1 MFKNFRTLG
10 AAFDDGRSWIS
21 TFRKVPAATA
31 TIAGQ
36 WYDYSYA
43 SGNPIPNYY
52 AASPLVSSVLE
63 SDKGIIV
70 PRMASGQKQY
80 LHRLSVMSSGAT
92 ASTQPIYLLDYL
104 LYYPFADMDAAGEEQ
119 LMTAS
124 ASLQRYASGVGVQM
138 MVIAQSPTVGG
149 GRFTITYIG
158 SDDAQ
163 YTTTSMFCGAAQ
175 PSGAVVN
182 AVLGTGG
189 LTPFVPLNAGVKG
202 VKSVVSCNFSVAN
215 GVIFADA
222 SGEAFFS
229 LTPGAA
235 LTGAAYAAG
244 SAGIQI
250 DSSAVLLGAL
260 LASGAAE
267 IVFDASGAGYLAVNA
282 ASSVGISLSQTGTLT
297 ALGLL
302 IGTGQVDLSG
312 AATLTGIGSS
322 AGASAIEITPS
333 GTIFSPIWAI
343 GDTDVLLGITA
354 TLTGA
359 LWLNGTSDVSIAA
372 DGLLSG
378 IGALSGAAWFALRA
392 RHFDLSHHQRV
403 YVTSV
408 VESLYVKPIADQIV
422 SVAAQNNLS
431 VLDAIQV
438 VVSKHGTAQLVV
450 QNKRKVSALD
460 KPVSVSAPKQERV
473 VSNPKVYSV
482 AEDKRLVACSE
493 SEIEFVFSQLQTLT
507 VGTETNQVFIQHK
520 PRRDALEHS

>member
-1 MFKNFRTLG
+1 MN
-10 AAFDDGRSWIS
+10 AAYLSLSADG
-21 TFRKVPAATA
+21 
-31 TIAGQ
+31 
-36 WYDYSYA
+36 
-43 SGNPIPNYY
+43 
-52 AASPLVSSVLE
+52 E
-63 SDKGIIV
+63 
-70 PRMASGQKQY
+70 
-80 LHRLSVMSSGAT
+80 
-92 ASTQPIYLLDYL
+92 
-104 LYYPFADMDAAGEEQ
+104 
-119 LMTAS
+119 
-124 ASLQRYASGVGVQM
+124 
-138 MVIAQSPTVGG
+138 
-149 GRFTITYIG
+149 
-158 SDDAQ
+158 
-163 YTTTSMFCGAAQ
+163 
-175 PSGAVVN
+175 
-182 AVLGTGG
+182 
-189 LTPFVPLNAGVKG
+189 LT
-202 VKSVVSCNFSVAN
+202 N

-312 AATLTGIGSS
+312 AATLTGIGSA

-408 VESLYVKPIADQIV
+408 VESIYTQSVADQII

-431 VLDAIQV
+431 VLDAIQAV
-438 VVSKHGTAQLVV
+438 TAKSGIEMLVV
-450 QNKRKVSALD
+450 RKEHTT
-460 KPVSVSAPKQERV
+460 SAPAPVRSSPPKQQIEKADR
-473 VSNPKVYSV
+473 NLPTYSV
-482 AEDKRLVACSE
+482 AEQSALVCITGPRTSVAFSE
-493 SEIEFVFSQLQTLT
+493 LQSIVAESGENT
-507 VGTETNQVFIQHK
+507 VFIQYK
-520 PRRDALEHS
+520 PKRASLEQPSGGS

>member
-1 MFKNFRTLG
+1 MIGNWVGQWQGKW
-10 AAFDDGRSWIS
+10 DGRLIGPIDPGLINGTASLNL
-21 TFRKVPAATA
+21 FAAGSA
-31 TIAGQ
+31 YGVAI
-36 WYDYSYA
+36 A
-43 SGNPIPNYY
+43 SGS
-52 AASPLVSSVLE
+52 A
-63 SDKGIIV
+63 
-70 PRMASGQKQY
+70 Y
-80 LHRLSVMSSGAT
+80 LSLS
-92 ASTQPIYLLDYL
+92 
-104 LYYPFADMDAAGEEQ
+104 ADGE
-119 LMTAS
+119 
-124 ASLQRYASGVGVQM
+124 
-138 MVIAQSPTVGG
+138 
-149 GRFTITYIG
+149 
-158 SDDAQ
+158 
-163 YTTTSMFCGAAQ
+163 
-175 PSGAVVN
+175 
-182 AVLGTGG
+182 
-189 LTPFVPLNAGVKG
+189 LT
-202 VKSVVSCNFSVAN
+202 N

-312 AATLTGIGSS
+312 AATLTGIGSA

-460 KPVSVSAPKQERV
+460 KPVSVSAPKQERL

-520 PRRDALEHS
+520 PKRSALEQNGV

>member
-1 MFKNFRTLG
+1 MIGNWVGQWQGKW
-10 AAFDDGRSWIS
+10 DGRLIGPIDPGLINGTTSLNL
-21 TFRKVPAATA
+21 FAAGSA
-31 TIAGQ
+31 YGVAI
-36 WYDYSYA
+36 A
-43 SGNPIPNYY
+43 SGS
-52 AASPLVSSVLE
+52 A
-63 SDKGIIV
+63 
-70 PRMASGQKQY
+70 Y
-80 LHRLSVMSSGAT
+80 LSLS
-92 ASTQPIYLLDYL
+92 
-104 LYYPFADMDAAGEEQ
+104 ADGE
-119 LMTAS
+119 
-124 ASLQRYASGVGVQM
+124 
-138 MVIAQSPTVGG
+138 
-149 GRFTITYIG
+149 
-158 SDDAQ
+158 
-163 YTTTSMFCGAAQ
+163 
-175 PSGAVVN
+175 
-182 AVLGTGG
+182 
-189 LTPFVPLNAGVKG
+189 LT
-202 VKSVVSCNFSVAN
+202 N

-312 AATLTGIGSS
+312 AATLTGIGSAS
-322 AGASAIEITPS
+322 GASAIEITPS

-343 GDTDVLLGITA
+343 GNTDVSLGITA

-403 YVTSV
+403 YVASV
-408 VESLYVKPIADQIV
+408 VESLYVKPIADQII
-422 SVAAQNNLS
+422 SVATQNNLS

-438 VVSKHGTAQLVV
+438 VVSKHGTAQLVI
-450 QNKRKVSALD
+450 QNIRVSAL
-460 KPVSVSAPKQERV
+460 KQEQV
-473 VSNPKVYSV
+473 LGNQKVYSI
-482 AEDKRLVACSE
+482 AEDKSLVACSE
-493 SEIEFVFSQLQTLT
+493 SETEFVFSQLQKATAHTEVSSLFVQHRPSPVF
-507 VGTETNQVFIQHK
+507 VGVVSKE
-520 PRRDALEHS
+520 